1 MLFNYNI
8 NPLICQKKKRG
19 IMMKK
24 VIITIV
30 AVVAVVAIAFKI
42 NALENQNRKL
52 QDQINQLYDHTDKM
66 DENLTKD
73 IADLRSAINW

>member
-1 MLFNYNI
+1 
-8 NPLICQKKKRG
+8 
-19 IMMKK
+19 MMKK

-30 AVVAVVAIAFKI
+30 AVVAITTVAFKI

-73 IADLRSAINW
+73 IADIKSAIEW

>member
-1 MLFNYNI
+1 
-8 NPLICQKKKRG
+8 
-19 IMMKK
+19 MKK
-24 VIITIV
+24 VIITIITIV
-30 AVVAVVAIAFKI
+30 AVVAIATVAFKI

-73 IADLRSAINW
+73 IADIKSAIEW

>member
-1 MLFNYNI
+1 
-8 NPLICQKKKRG
+8 
-19 IMMKK
+19 MMKK

-30 AVVAVVAIAFKI
+30 AVVAIATVSFKI

-73 IADLRSAINW
+73 IADIKSAIDW